1 MSADDG
7 IELRVRGDGGLR
19 DLDSAAANRGFCER
33 RPAVFVGPPAPA
45 CRLFIDD
52 EPLDLVARSGN
63 EWSWKPGFYAG
74 EVRAELLDGNDRS
87 LGVWRLDVSPDPDK
101 AGRELF
107 ARMIDEIV
115 AFDTHLVV
123 GDEPARRRLGAVGKT
138 DDPLV
143 LLARLRRRRRDLDQ
157 VLAAIRREP
166 VSVPR
171 ARRRFVSLRDVRA
184 RGPPYSPGGDTA
196 TGGPSPASGGPRH
209 RHRTFR
215 FASPSWTSRPSN
227 ARWTLRRIA
236 ASSSC

>member
-171 ARRRFVSLRDVRA
+171 ARRRFVSLRDVRRA
-184 RGPPYSPGGDTA
+184 DRRTLRAAIRQPAALAGIGRTA
-196 TGGPSPASGGPRH
+196 ASAPDVPIRE
-209 RHRTFR
+209 
-215 FASPSWTSRPSN
+215 PVLDVRPSN